1 MVVRLDLLRRG
12 GWSRVTIMKPSN
24 VLHAL
29 SLCPLLMI
37 GFVNLGGMG
46 EALAESSA
54 ASPAGSEL
62 WTKTSIDGPLAPA
75 LPDQRADLFRQSPV
89 LSGRLRVSEQTL
101 IPYIGAGFGGGYV
114 TERDRA
120 LIPQPT
126 LPQQNLFGES
136 MGKSMM
142 PNEFQMG
149 IRIPF

>member
-1 MVVRLDLLRRG
+1 MCSIFPKTLRMAVMLLTAG
-12 GWSRVTIMKPSN
+12 CM
-24 VLHAL
+24 L
-29 SLCPLLMI
+29 STGVERTFADSLSASVP
-37 GFVNLGGMG
+37 
-46 EALAESSA
+46 ALAELRSQTQGEVVYV
-54 ASPAGSEL
+54 PATNER
-62 WTKTSIDGPLAPA
+62 
-75 LPDQRADLFRQSPV
+75 RADLFPQSPV

-120 LIPQPT
+120 LGPQPA

>member
-1 MVVRLDLLRRG
+1 M
-12 GWSRVTIMKPSN
+12 
-24 VLHAL
+24 
-29 SLCPLLMI
+29 
-37 GFVNLGGMG
+37 
-46 EALAESSA
+46 
-54 ASPAGSEL
+54 
-62 WTKTSIDGPLAPA
+62 
-75 LPDQRADLFRQSPV
+75 

-120 LIPQPT
+120 LNPQPV

>member
-1 MVVRLDLLRRG
+1 MNMVVTSSKTGQAAHVIFFTCLLVG
-12 GWSRVTIMKPSN
+12 AGVGY
-24 VLHAL
+24 AE
-29 SLCPLLMI
+29 SLP
-37 GFVNLGGMG
+37 GVS
-46 EALAESSA
+46 ALAELRSQVQ
-54 ASPAGSEL
+54 GE
-62 WTKTSIDGPLAPA
+62 APQIPVITDSR
-75 LPDQRADLFRQSPV
+75 LDLFRQAPV

-120 LIPQPT
+120 LSPQPA

>member
-1 MVVRLDLLRRG
+1 MLSIFSKTAWPVYAILAAWLVVGTGSEAAFAEL
-12 GWSRVTIMKPSN
+12 PSTDVP
-24 VLHAL
+24 VLAEVRSQSQGKVSPL
-29 SLCPLLMI
+29 SLP
-37 GFVNLGGMG
+37 ND
-46 EALAESSA
+46 SRS
-54 ASPAGSEL
+54 
-62 WTKTSIDGPLAPA
+62 
-75 LPDQRADLFRQSPV
+75 DLFRQAPT

-120 LIPQPT
+120 LSPQPV

-136 MGKSMM
+136 MGKGMM

>member
-1 MVVRLDLLRRG
+1 MCCIFTNYIR
-12 GWSRVTIMKPSN
+12 M
-24 VLHAL
+24 L
-29 SLCPLLMI
+29 SLFLAAGCLLSA
-37 GFVNLGGMG
+37 GVRQ
-46 EALAESSA
+46 ASADSPSSPVSSLAELRSQPQGEVVYV
-54 ASPAGSEL
+54 PAFNE
-62 WTKTSIDGPLAPA
+62 
-75 LPDQRADLFRQSPV
+75 QRAALFRQSPV

-120 LIPQPT
+120 LGPQPS

>member
-1 MVVRLDLLRRG
+1 MCSIFPKTLRMAVMLLAAGCMLGTGVERTFAD
-12 GWSRVTIMKPSN
+12 S
-24 VLHAL
+24 L
-29 SLCPLLMI
+29 SASVP
-37 GFVNLGGMG
+37 
-46 EALAESSA
+46 ALAELRSQTQGEVVYV
-54 ASPAGSEL
+54 PATNER
-62 WTKTSIDGPLAPA
+62 
-75 LPDQRADLFRQSPV
+75 RADLFRQSPV

-120 LIPQPT
+120 LGPQPA

>member
-1 MVVRLDLLRRG
+1 MGSTFPKAIRMVSLVLVAGCVLSVDVRQASAD
-12 GWSRVTIMKPSN
+12 SPSHP
-24 VLHAL
+24 VP
-29 SLCPLLMI
+29 S
-37 GFVNLGGMG
+37 
-46 EALAESSA
+46 LAELGSRPQGEVVYV
-54 ASPAGSEL
+54 PAFNE
-62 WTKTSIDGPLAPA
+62 
-75 LPDQRADLFRQSPV
+75 QRADLFRQSPV

-120 LIPQPT
+120 LNPQPV

>member
-1 MVVRLDLLRRG
+1 M
-12 GWSRVTIMKPSN
+12 TFTKPTR

-29 SLCPLLMI
+29 SLCAVIMT
-37 GFVNLGGMG
+37 GFVYLGGVST
-46 EALAESSA
+46 ALAESFA
-54 ASPAGSEL
+54 
-62 WTKTSIDGPLAPA
+62 APA
-75 LPDQRADLFRQSPV
+75 AWSGLWPQTSSDGLRAPVVTEQRADLFRQSPV

-120 LIPQPT
+120 LNPQPT
-126 LPQQNLFGES
+126 LPQQNLFGEA

>member
-1 MVVRLDLLRRG
+1 MFSITSKTTWPMPAV
-12 GWSRVTIMKPSN
+12 
-24 VLHAL
+24 
-29 SLCPLLMI
+29 
-37 GFVNLGGMG
+37 FVAWLVAGACG
-46 EALAESSA
+46 EAAFAESPLTE
-54 ASPAGSEL
+54 ASV
-62 WTKTSIDGPLAPA
+62 LA
-75 LPDQRADLFRQSPV
+75 LQSQSQREISSPNDLRSDLFRQSPV

-120 LIPQPT
+120 LNPQPV

>member
-1 MVVRLDLLRRG
+1 MDMVATSSKTGRAVHVIFFACLLVG
-12 GWSRVTIMKPSN
+12 AGVGY
-24 VLHAL
+24 AE
-29 SLCPLLMI
+29 SLP
-37 GFVNLGGMG
+37 GVP
-46 EALAESSA
+46 ALAELRSQTQGEVVYV
-54 ASPAGSEL
+54 PATNER
-62 WTKTSIDGPLAPA
+62 
-75 LPDQRADLFRQSPV
+75 RADLFRQSPV

-120 LIPQPT
+120 LGPQPA

>member
-1 MVVRLDLLRRG
+1 MYSIFPKTVRMAYMLLAAGCMFSTGVGRAFAD
-12 GWSRVTIMKPSN
+12 S
-24 VLHAL
+24 L
-29 SLCPLLMI
+29 SASVP
-37 GFVNLGGMG
+37 
-46 EALAESSA
+46 ALAELRSHAQGDVVYVPSTN
-54 ASPAGSEL
+54 ER
-62 WTKTSIDGPLAPA
+62 
-75 LPDQRADLFRQSPV
+75 RADLFRQSPV

-120 LIPQPT
+120 LVPQPT
-126 LPQQNLFGES
+126 LPQQNPFGES

>member
-1 MVVRLDLLRRG
+1 MDSIVPQIVRLASVFLAAG
-12 GWSRVTIMKPSN
+12 CVVSAGVGQAFAESPSAS
-24 VLHAL
+24 VP
-29 SLCPLLMI
+29 S
-37 GFVNLGGMG
+37 
-46 EALAESSA
+46 LAELRSQSQEDVVYV
-54 ASPAGSEL
+54 PATNER
-62 WTKTSIDGPLAPA
+62 
-75 LPDQRADLFRQSPV
+75 RADLFRQAPV

-120 LIPQPT
+120 LSPQPV

>member
-1 MVVRLDLLRRG
+1 MMGCLFRKSIRTLSFFLSAG
-12 GWSRVTIMKPSN
+12 C
-24 VLHAL
+24 AL
-29 SLCPLLMI
+29 S
-37 GFVNLGGMG
+37 GGVLP
-46 EALAESSA
+46 ASADSPSPPVSSLAELRSHPQGEVLYV
-54 ASPAGSEL
+54 PAFNE
-62 WTKTSIDGPLAPA
+62 
-75 LPDQRADLFRQSPV
+75 QRADLFRQSPV

-120 LIPQPT
+120 LNPQPT
-126 LPQQNLFGES
+126 LPQQNLFGEA

>member
-1 MVVRLDLLRRG
+1 MYFIFSKPVQIASVCLAVGCVVTAGVGQALADSLSAPMSAVAELR
-12 GWSRVTIMKPSN
+12 S
-24 VLHAL
+24 HAQ
-29 SLCPLLMI
+29 
-37 GFVNLGGMG
+37 G
-46 EALAESSA
+46 EAVSV
-54 ASPAGSEL
+54 PATNE
-62 WTKTSIDGPLAPA
+62 
-75 LPDQRADLFRQSPV
+75 QRADLFRQSPV
-89 LSGRLRVSEQTL
+89 LSGRLRVSDQTL

-120 LIPQPT
+120 LNPQPT

>member
-1 MVVRLDLLRRG
+1 MNMVATSSKAGRAAHVIFFAFLLVG
-12 GWSRVTIMKPSN
+12 AGVGYAESLPGVP
-24 VLHAL
+24 AL
-29 SLCPLLMI
+29 VELRSQ
-37 GFVNLGGMG
+37 VQG
-46 EALAESSA
+46 EASQVPVITDSRL
-54 ASPAGSEL
+54 
-62 WTKTSIDGPLAPA
+62 
-75 LPDQRADLFRQSPV
+75 DLFRQAPV

-120 LIPQPT
+120 LSPQPA